1 MTTLRI
7 GDVSLTRVSY
17 AEVDVEPEQVG
28 LTASEVA
35 SAGAPPEWVN
45 GDRPR
50 ASASAWIIDDGGARI
65 VVDPAGAV
73 DDILRNDNDAAAHQ
87 EAFAAVLEAAGY
99 PRDTITHAVATHL
112 DGVGMLAWRNDDGSW
127 VAVLPE
133 RADRHDADRARRD
146 RRAAVRAVRSQGA
159 RRAPGR
165 RRGARRRRRRVDP
178 SAVSFDLTAGHSPGH
193 ALVRIRSGGEQAI
206 MVGHLALTPLHVG
219 RIDPDGHVDL
229 ERAMAARQKLLDR
242 GRDPDRAAVARA
254 RGRPLERP
262 RARPDRLTVS
272 VEA

>member
-127 VAVLPE
+127 VPFFPNAPIVMTQTELDGIDALPFEPSGRKVLAE
-133 RADRHDADRARRD
+133 LQDGG
-146 RRAAVRAVRSQGA
+146 AVRGVADDASIA
-159 RRAPGR
+159 
-165 RRGARRRRRRVDP
+165 

-229 ERAMAARQKLLDR
+229 ERAMAARQKLLDEDAILIGPLWPAPAA
-242 GRDPDRAAVARA
+242 GRWNGRALV
-254 RGRPLERP
+254 PLSR
-262 RARPDRLTVS
+262 
-272 VEA
+272 